1 MTGKF
6 ACLSAVCCWGERPSN
21 QPQAGRTGLVVDPTV
36 GRVAPIRPLSPLLMS
51 PIHQPLPEI
60 ASSPPPSPAE
70 PRLPSSG
77 RHGNNTSFE
86 TRGARLPLAAKP
98 KDGLHSSCVSA
109 SSQRQAR
116 ARRMHIVLLSCRY
129 GVSRL
134 RLANGTDYESR
145 RTHRRTQQN
154 FLPQPCG
161 QRPVWEEAKMAQGA
175 SWR

>member
-1 MTGKF
+1 
-6 ACLSAVCCWGERPSN
+6 
-21 QPQAGRTGLVVDPTV
+21 
-36 GRVAPIRPLSPLLMS
+36 MS

-77 RHGNNTSFE
+77 HHGNNTSFE

-116 ARRMHIVLLSCRY
+116 RQSGAHRASVVPLLC
-129 GVSRL
+129 VWVC
-134 RLANGTDYESR
+134 LADGTDYESR